1 MRLLLQKVTQAKV
14 SVDNSIIGEIGQ
26 GYLLFLGVM
35 EGDCEEQAQKLVD
48 KVINVRLFPSEDGKI
63 NDRSLLDVGGE
74 ALVVSQF
81 TLAGRLEKRNRP
93 DYTKAAD
100 PKEAEKLYEYFIEQL
115 KDRGVGKVEGGRFGA
130 YMKVDLTNDGPVT
143 LWIER

>member
-14 SVDNSIIGEIGQ
+14 SVDNSVIGEIGQ

-35 EGDCEEQAQKLVD
+35 EGDCEEQAQKLAD
-48 KVINVRLFPSEDGKI
+48 KVINVRLFPGEDGKI

-74 ALVVSQF
+74 ALAVSQF
-81 TLAGRLEKRNRP
+81 TLAGRLEKGNRP
-93 DYTKAAD
+93 DYTRAAD
-100 PKEAEKLYEYFIEQL
+100 PNEAEKLYEFFITQL
-115 KDRGVGKVEGGRFGA
+115 EERGIKKVEGGKFGA

>member
-1 MRLLLQKVTQAKV
+1 MRLLLQKVTKAKV
-14 SVDNSIIGEIGQ
+14 SVDNSVIGETGQ

-35 EGDCEEQAQKLVD
+35 EGDCEEQAQKLAD
-48 KVINVRLFPSEDGKI
+48 KVVNVRLFQGEDGKI

-81 TLAGRLEKRNRP
+81 TLAGRLEKGNRP

-100 PKEAEKLYEYFIEQL
+100 PKEAEKLYEYFIDQL
-115 KDRGVGKVEGGRFGA
+115 KNRGVKKVEGGEFGA

-143 LWIER
+143 ILIER